1 MFPPSVGA
9 FRSRTRSSAILTG
22 DPDTRTPTRFLL
34 WLLRDQ
40 SRILAINA
48 GVGLLWFLP
57 GTVGPFFMGKAIDR
71 GILQHDMGA
80 TLTWAALLFAA
91 ITVGVFAGIGM
102 HTAAVSGWLVALYKT
117 MLLVA
122 RKVAQMG
129 HVLPRRTP
137 TGEILSVASSDSDT
151 FGALTEVVARAVA
164 AACAFLVVAAIV
176 VSASPLLGLVTLV
189 AAPLLVGAASPLL
202 RPLQRAQAVERT
214 RSSELTGRATD
225 IVAGLR
231 ILRGIGGE
239 RTFGDNY
246 AAQSRRTRE
255 AGVRAGVWQA
265 GVDAVGTLLS
275 GLLLVVLTWL
285 GTREMLAGR
294 LSLGQLVSFF
304 GYAVFMVWPIQT
316 IFELAQK
323 WIQALVAAG
332 KTLAVLGQ
340 QPPWSSVEH
349 PEPLP
354 ADAEIVDEASG
365 FRARPGELTVIVS
378 AVPDESAA
386 IADRLGRY
394 LATAVEPMSSDVG
407 DELSGRAARRVRQER
422 ARRRAER
429 ARADEALAARPWGV
443 TIGGIDVSRF
453 DLSELRSR
461 VLVSDTSSLVF
472 AGTLQRLLDPHGRRT
487 RAQAE
492 QAIRVANA
500 EDVYDALPGGW
511 QGVLDERG
519 RGLSGGQRQRLVL
532 ARAVLSDPEVLVL
545 VEPTSA
551 VDAHTE
557 VRIAERLAAHRRGRT
572 TIVTTVSPLVLHHAD
587 TVVLIRDGVAV
598 ARGRHHDLL
607 ASNDD
612 YRAVVAR
619 GMDPVPPPGHRL
631 DATSRRPDGDDEPVP
646 LDEPLLVAPYGPVPM
661 ADRVRDDH
669 WEVSE

>member
-1 MFPPSVGA
+1 
-9 FRSRTRSSAILTG
+9 
-22 DPDTRTPTRFLL
+22 
-34 WLLRDQ
+34 
-40 SRILAINA
+40 
-48 GVGLLWFLP
+48 
-57 GTVGPFFMGKAIDR
+57 
-71 GILQHDMGA
+71 
-80 TLTWAALLFAA
+80 
-91 ITVGVFAGIGM
+91 
-102 HTAAVSGWLVALYKT
+102 
-117 MLLVA
+117 
-122 RKVAQMG
+122 
-129 HVLPRRTP
+129 
-137 TGEILSVASSDSDT
+137 
-151 FGALTEVVARAVA
+151 
-164 AACAFLVVAAIV
+164 
-176 VSASPLLGLVTLV
+176 
-189 AAPLLVGAASPLL
+189 
-202 RPLQRAQAVERT
+202 
-214 RSSELTGRATD
+214 
-225 IVAGLR
+225 
-231 ILRGIGGE
+231 
-239 RTFGDNY
+239 
-246 AAQSRRTRE
+246 
-255 AGVRAGVWQA
+255 
-265 GVDAVGTLLS
+265 
-275 GLLLVVLTWL
+275 
-285 GTREMLAGR
+285 
-294 LSLGQLVSFF
+294 
-304 GYAVFMVWPIQT
+304 
-316 IFELAQK
+316 
-323 WIQALVAAG
+323 
-332 KTLAVLGQ
+332 
-340 QPPWSSVEH
+340 
-349 PEPLP
+349 
-354 ADAEIVDEASG
+354 
-365 FRARPGELTVIVS
+365 
-378 AVPDESAA
+378 
-386 IADRLGRY
+386 
-394 LATAVEPMSSDVG
+394 
-407 DELSGRAARRVRQER
+407 
-422 ARRRAER
+422 RRAER

-443 TIGGIDVSRF
+443 TIGGVDVSRF
-453 DLSELRSR
+453 DLGELRSR